1 MILKEYS
8 ESAASTSDSEDCDD
22 ESEWEHYGV
31 IIIIT
36 IISYYYYSL
45 QINKIYFYGII
56 NLRFSP
62 YSQKSQNLVLA
73 KFYCL
78 KVIV

>member
-22 ESEWEHYGV
+22 EPEWEHDGV
-31 IIIIT
+31 IIIIIII
-36 IISYYYYSL
+36 IISYYYSL

-56 NLRFSP
+56 NLRFFP
-62 YSQKSQNLVLA
+62 YSQNFIALR
-73 KFYCL
+73 
-78 KVIV
+78 